1 MFIRIYVYIHV
12 IHMCYR
18 EAHNY
23 PQSTA
28 AFFRDVGH
36 QGIGWTQNSQVS
48 RQIISSSSSIHE
60 GTFTPFLD
68 TTTSRPKNLELKF
81 ELKHSC
87 FVRNEYV
94 ISKSTLSKKNSPQPP
109 GIVNLLQTRHLVV
122 PKLCVPQ
129 WILKLLYISTCA
141 HAYKNV
147 YIYIISTR
155 MTTFCVKDLLLGEN
169 CRFGI
174 PWLGRI
180 IPPWVG
186 HSLNP
191 CNNSAK
197 WRTSCYVANLYICQ
211 MVWNLNCVFANGR
224 IW

>member
-1 MFIRIYVYIHV
+1 MYKYISYDMFIRIYVY

-28 AFFRDVGH
+28 AFFRDAGH

-48 RQIISSSSSIHE
+48 QQIIGSSIHE

-68 TTTSRPKNLELKF
+68 TTKSRPKDLELKF
-81 ELKHSC
+81 KHSC

-94 ISKSTLSKKNSPQPP
+94 ISKSTLSKKHSPQPP

-129 WILKLLYISTCA
+129 WILKLLYFSTC
-141 HAYKNV
+141 
-147 YIYIISTR
+147 
-155 MTTFCVKDLLLGEN
+155 E
-169 CRFGI
+169 
-174 PWLGRI
+174 
-180 IPPWVG
+180 
-186 HSLNP
+186 HSLWKCIHSHNQ
-191 CNNSAK
+191 
-197 WRTSCYVANLYICQ
+197 Y
-211 MVWNLNCVFANGR
+211 
-224 IW
+224 